1 MLVISIFNLNI
12 LNFLDMI
19 VSFCDRLGWVHLK
32 TLLDDFAERLQF
44 GIRRDLTELVR
55 IQGLLFFNFSYINS
69 LRN

>member
-1 MLVISIFNLNI
+1 
-12 LNFLDMI
+12 MI